1 MIEPENVGV
10 KNDLTPPN
18 PWRFANIEKHQ
29 DSKNNPETLEAE
41 LHVDVFSRA
50 FSSPGALGDKVMP
63 TQKSI
68 FRKCSIYNFL
78 KNHRKKCGFRYFAL
92 LFLVVLYT
100 LFGATIF
107 YFIEGTHEK
116 AILKVHEQNLDDLL
130 NHLAD
135 DLSSD
140 VNNPNVT
147 FTKQAMKDYIRK
159 AYIDL
164 QKQESQYKWSTY
176 YKLEDPENNMKWT
189 FSSAFFFS
197 MNVYTTTG
205 YGAISAETIFGQSFT
220 MLYAFCFVPLTSV
233 VLRDLGQLLLVKF
246 TWVYAHA
253 SICVRKLCKS
263 KNLAGD
269 QIQIQMPVKCCMGI
283 FAIYLLFCTTFVYIY
298 DALSGPKWS
307 DGLPY
312 FTAFYFSFIS
322 LTTIGLGDVMPNN
335 QPYSPL
341 ISILFFIG
349 MAVVR
354 VVNRST
360 FIAVENGV
368 FGIMTLVERKIDQK
382 FPPRIEISEASFDS
396 DAELEDQRRQNLK
409 SRPISEFL
417 KSNEDIYGGGFGQV
431 NLRAAD
437 LKQLRFRTTFR
448 SVSETIPRNVH

>member
-1 MIEPENVGV
+1 MIEPENVG
-10 KNDLTPPN
+10 
-18 PWRFANIEKHQ
+18 

-253 SICVRKLCKS
+253 SIC
-263 KNLAGD
+263 
-269 QIQIQMPVKCCMGI
+269 
-283 FAIYLLFCTTFVYIY
+283 
-298 DALSGPKWS
+298 
-307 DGLPY
+307 
-312 FTAFYFSFIS
+312 
-322 LTTIGLGDVMPNN
+322 
-335 QPYSPL
+335 YSPL